1 MRNDAL
7 SRHYDKLTAEE
18 RFQLVLEAKA
28 RGDTTELE
36 RLKRTCPTK
45 TYSMSDAAYS
55 DRYEWSE
62 LLVLVVALD
71 LTLYL
76 AKLEVAGAFAWVAP
90 QLLEYAADT
99 AVETYLDGVDVGA
112 ELAWAAAGRKGAP
125 RWNAETESVIDGRI
139 DSALA
144 KGRAALSVLPRLSD
158 NLVRDLATEAR
169 AVWDGFSHFCRAE
182 LGLPPE
188 TVLRAHFAPV
198 LDRFERQREALD
210 TAKPDPAKV
219 EEYANVLTLGWRRR
233 LGIESG
239 EP

>member
-18 RFQLVLEAKA
+18 RFRLVLEAKA
-28 RGDTTELE
+28 RDDTTELE

-45 TYSMSDAAYS
+45 TYSMSDAAYG

-62 LLVLVVALD
+62 FLVLVVSLD
-71 LTLYL
+71 LTTQYL

-99 AVETYLDGVDVGA
+99 AAEAYLDGAHLGA
-112 ELAWAAAGRKGAP
+112 ELAWTEAGQKGKPKWSAK
-125 RWNAETESVIDGRI
+125 AESAI

-144 KGRAALSVLPRLSD
+144 KARAALNVLPQLSER
-158 NLVRDLATEAR
+158 LVRDLATEAR
-169 AVWDGFSHFCRAE
+169 AVWDGFSHFCRTE

-198 LDRFERQREALD
+198 LDRLERQREALD
-210 TAKPDPAKV
+210 RAKPDPAKV
-219 EEYANVLTLGWRRR
+219 EEYANVLTVGWRRR
-233 LGIESG
+233 LGIETG
-239 EP
+239 KP